1 MNKKLELT
9 INKLKFKAVKYSPEL
24 LMGAGVVGIVG
35 STILACRATLKVN
48 DILEKTNKTI
58 EIIHENRDDET
69 VVDYTEEDA
78 KKDLTIVYTTTAL
91 DLTKLYL
98 PSVLLGTMS
107 ISCILASQNVL
118 KKRNVALTA
127 ALTTTTETFKRYRNS
142 VVERYG
148 ERVDYELRHGIKA
161 EKINTTVVDEN
172 GKEKTKKETVDVVNE
187 IDQYSEYSR
196 FFDDGCTGWTKDPE
210 YNLMF
215 LKSNQQ
221 YANDKLIAQGYL
233 FLNDV
238 YDMLG
243 IPRSKAGQIVG
254 WIYDPENP
262 VGDNY
267 VDFGIFDVHKQ
278 NSRDFVNGYERT
290 ILLDFNVDGNVWE
303 LMGE

>member
-1 MNKKLELT
+1 MSKNVKLFV
-9 INKLKFKAVKYSPEL
+9 NKLKFKVVKHSPEL
-24 LMGAGVVGIVG
+24 LMGAGVIGIVG
-35 STILACRATLKVN
+35 STVLACRATLKVN
-48 DILEKTNKTI
+48 DIIEKSQENIETI
-58 EIIHENRDDET
+58 HQTRDDENIT
-69 VVDYTEEDA
+69 DYTEEDA
-78 KKDLTIVYTTTAL
+78 EKDLTLVYISRGVDIA
-91 DLTKLYL
+91 KLYA
-98 PSVLLGTMS
+98 PSVLLGGLS
-107 ISCILASQNVL
+107 ITCILASQNVL
-118 KKRNVALTA
+118 RKRNVALAA
-127 ALTTTTETFKRYRNS
+127 ALSTTTESFKKYRNS

-148 ERVDYELRHGIKA
+148 ERIDYELKHGIKA
-161 EKINTTVVDEN
+161 EKINTTVIDEN
-172 GKEKTKKETVDVVNE
+172 GKEKVKKETVDVAAE

-215 LKSNQQ
+215 LKSSQQ

-278 NSRDFVNGYERT
+278 NARDFVNGYERV

>member
-9 INKLKFKAVKYSPEL
+9 INKLKFKVVKHSPEL
-24 LMGAGVVGIVG
+24 LIGAGVVGVIG
-35 STILACRATLKVN
+35 STILACRATLKIDEVL
-48 DILEKTNKTI
+48 DKTKETV
-58 EIIHENRDDET
+58 ELIHQNRDDET

-91 DLTKLYL
+91 DLAKLYL
-98 PSVLLGTMS
+98 PSLMLGTMS
-107 ISCILASQNVL
+107 VTCILASQNIL
-118 KKRNVALTA
+118 RKRNVALTA
-127 ALTTTTETFKRYRNS
+127 ALTTTTESFKKYRNS

-148 ERVDYELRHGIKA
+148 ERVDYELKHGIKA

-172 GKEKTKKETVDVVNE
+172 GKEKTKKETVDVARE

-196 FFDDGCTGWTKDPE
+196 FFDDGCTGWSKDPE

-221 YANDKLIAQGYL
+221 YANDKLVAQGYL

-254 WIYDPENP
+254 WVYDPVNP

>member
-1 MNKKLELT
+1 MNKNINRV
-9 INKLKFKAVKYSPEL
+9 INKIKFKAVKHSPEI
-24 LMGAGVVGIVG
+24 LMGVGVIGVIG
-35 STILACRATLKVN
+35 STVLACRSTLKIN
-48 DILEKTNKTI
+48 DILEDSKKTI
-58 EIIHENRDDET
+58 DTIHETRADET
-69 VVDYTEEDA
+69 ITDYSEDDA

-91 DLTKLYL
+91 SVVKLYL
-98 PSVLLGTMS
+98 PSVLLGGLS
-107 ISCILASQNVL
+107 ITCILASQNVL
-118 KKRNVALTA
+118 RKRNVALAA
-127 ALTTTTETFKRYRNS
+127 ALSTTTESFKKYRSS

-148 ERVDYELRHGIKA
+148 ERIDYELKHGIKA

-172 GKEKTKKETVDVVNE
+172 GKEKVKKETVDVIGDLDE
-187 IDQYSEYSR
+187 YSEYSR
-196 FFDDGCTGWTKDPE
+196 FYDDGCTGWSKDPE

-215 LKSNQQ
+215 LKAQQQ
-221 YANDKLIAQGYL
+221 YANDKLQADGYL

-254 WIYDPENP
+254 WVYDTENP
-262 VGDNY
+262 SGDNY

-303 LMGE
+303 KMGE

>member
-9 INKLKFKAVKYSPEL
+9 INRLKFKVVKHSPEIL
-24 LMGAGVVGIVG
+24 IGAGVVGVIG
-35 STILACRATLKVN
+35 STILACRATLKIDEVL
-48 DILEKTNKTI
+48 DKTKETI
-58 EIIHENRDDET
+58 GLIHQNRDDET

-91 DLTKLYL
+91 DLAKLYL
-98 PSVLLGTMS
+98 PSLMLGTMS
-107 ISCILASQNVL
+107 ITCILASQNVL
-118 KKRNVALTA
+118 RKRNVALTA
-127 ALTTTTETFKRYRNS
+127 ALTTTTESFKKYRTS

-148 ERVDYELRHGIKA
+148 ERVDYELKHGVKA
-161 EKINTTVVDEN
+161 EKINTTIVDEN
-172 GKEKTKKETVDVVNE
+172 GKEKTKKETVDVARE

-196 FFDDGCTGWTKDPE
+196 FFDDGCTGWSKDPE

-221 YANDKLIAQGYL
+221 YANDKLVAQGYL

-254 WIYDPENP
+254 WVYDPENP